1 MQRTAHKSAPV
12 AKQRGVRG
20 EQQDPAIDRKLRSRA
35 AVPERCMASASL
47 QELLWQSGQSQ
58 HQGPVPSDIALAAHW
73 IQLLPLEGAESR
85 GFKEE
90 VHAVGHIQYL

>member
-1 MQRTAHKSAPV
+1 MQRTAPKSAPV
-12 AKQRGVRG
+12 AKQSGVRG

-58 HQGPVPSDIALAAHW
+58 HQGPVPSDIALAAHCL
-73 IQLLPLEGAESR
+73 QLLPLEGAESR

-90 VHAVGHIQYL
+90 VGHIQYL